1 VDLQAASAHKIV
13 GFNIIL
19 SCCPRNYISNSANG
33 RKSDK
38 TIGFAPSVASLGAL
52 SFALHK
58 RLADENNGRATW
70 GYSPSTGISLS
81 QDSESAISGSGEDW
95 LENGTSRAE
104 AVPVTQ
110 LGDGAGG
117 APEWLRRTQDGTIEV
132 ISREGTTAQIDP
144 LRFCRWLLARCEERG
159 VTVTYPARAVGVLR
173 DANGVL
179 DRVRVS
185 KDGVESTR
193 MYTPWPCLQQASRK
207 AHIQLTVPTSP
218 VYPPPDRSRR
228 MVSACLRD
236 AVPERTNSHPHL
248 VTRRALAAGAQPAV
262 RRVEGEMPRSVRDRH
277 AGVCARMV
285 RARRRRAVSR
295 GSQQHQHQ
303 AARGGDGREAERAG
317 N

>member
-1 VDLQAASAHKIV
+1 MSTTHTVILGSGIIGLSTAYFLTESGNTDPLSIVLLDSSAELFHCAS
-13 GFNIIL
+13 GFAGGFCAQDCGFCITS
-19 SCCPRNYISNSANG
+19 SCPNYQ
-33 RKSDK
+33 KSDK

-81 QDSESAISGSGEDW
+81 QDSESAIGGSGEDW
-95 LENGTSRAE
+95 LDNGTSRAE
-104 AVPVTQ
+104 AVPVKQ
-110 LGDGAGG
+110 LADGAGG

-179 DRVRVS
+179 DRVRVN

-193 MYTPWPCLQQASRK
+193 MIYPPESVALLVSR
-207 AHIQLTVPTSP
+207 HTQLTVPTSP
-218 VYPPPDRSRR
+218 VYPPPHRSRR
-228 MVSACLRD
+228 MVPARLRD

-248 VTRRALAAGAQPAV
+248 VARGALAAGAQPAV
-262 RRVEGEMPRSVRDRH
+262 
-277 AGVCARMV
+277 
-285 RARRRRAVSR
+285 
-295 GSQQHQHQ
+295 
-303 AARGGDGREAERAG
+303 
-317 N
+317 